1 MHSRVEV
8 NRSVRDL
15 IWKLERKQVFV
26 SQFGSAQKFL
36 EWSLENANEWF
47 IKYPNK
53 ELKRHVDL

>member
-8 NRSVRDL
+8 NRTVRDL

-47 IKYPNK
+47 IKYPN
-53 ELKRHVDL
+53 